1 MPREQD
7 IIAELDKT
15 RLPRDSQISQVYFDD
30 VVAAQL
36 FLTSQTAMAN
46 ALKDLNDKLKD
57 KLKQRK
63 QANDQD
69 PFANLLNGT
78 LGEFEK
84 EKGFAIYEIEERMK
98 VITLT
103 GNLSSEGFGK
113 TLAEGRPFKDYV
125 GRDHGVHT
133 HRIQWYC
140 LQFAGLKTTWLVDLY
155 KHLGTYAKGEGWKP
169 AWRDAWYV
177 TFDRQKENFNNG
189 QGLNL
194 TLEPAQDFRRPETL
208 NLYLLNEGAIRYDI
222 LSSCLSNI
230 NGRSGLDNNI
240 KYLLVLKY
248 KFGYQGLPK
257 GWKTASPPELKK
269 MLETAKG
276 TLSSTQLKEFNE
288 YIAGKSPDTDKHLFY
303 PKAGGSMGVTQTV
316 APTIKPGPGK

>member
-1 MPREQD
+1 MPRAED
-7 IIAELDKT
+7 IIAELGKT
-15 RLPRDSQISQVYFDD
+15 RLPKDTQPHETLFDD
-30 VVAAQL
+30 VVAIQQ
-36 FLTSQTAMAN
+36 FLTGQTAMAD
-46 ALKDLNDKLKD
+46 ALKNLENELRAT
-57 KLKQRK
+57 LKQRRQQK
-63 QANDQD
+63 DQD

-78 LGEFEK
+78 LGRFE
-84 EKGFAIYEIEERMK
+84 EAHGFAVYNIEERMK

-155 KHLGTYAKGEGWKP
+155 KHLGTYPKGTGWG
-169 AWRDAWYV
+169 ATWRDAWYV
-177 TFDRQKENFNNG
+177 TFDRQKENLNNG
-189 QGLNL
+189 QNLNL

-208 NLYLLNEGAIRYDI
+208 NLYLLNEGALKYDI
-222 LSSCLSNI
+222 LNTCLSSI
-230 NGRSGLDNNI
+230 NGKSGLDNNI

-257 GWKTASPPELKK
+257 GWKTKSPQELKQ
-269 MLETAKG
+269 MYETAKKSLG
-276 TLSSTQLKEFNE
+276 QDQLKQFTE
-288 YIAGKSPDTDKHLFY
+288 YIAGKSSDVDKHLFY
-303 PKAGGSMGVTQTV
+303 PQAGGSMGPAQTV
-316 APTIKPGPGK
+316 APVIKPKPGV